1 MSTLTQRMPASVTA
15 IAQCNVEPLMGG
27 VSIIGLAQLVNPDHP
42 ANEMVDTECSQ
53 RCGRRFMCRKF
64 FAPLTACD
72 ECRAKHAK
80 DDALERAKVY
90 WESICPAAFR
100 DTDKNHKD
108 FPKSQYEATRDYKGK
123 ESLLLFGE
131 SRKGKTRL
139 GMLLLK
145 RCLVRYGL
153 HVNVL
158 WPERLKSVRSTRD
171 VLEMVERWGR
181 YDVLLMDDSLLSGAT
196 DERVTDF
203 LRDLIDYRMRFN
215 RHHIMTSQI
224 GSDDYLQHSDKFKN
238 STKADS
244 ERIKALL
251 NRVRETSRVVSFAE
265 TKPKENES
273 NF

>member
-1 MSTLTQRMPASVTA
+1 MPASVTA

-108 FPKSQYEATRDYKGK
+108 FPKAQYEATREYKGK
-123 ESLLLFGE
+123 ESLLLFGP
-131 SRKGKTRL
+131 SRSGKTRL
-139 GMLLLK
+139 AMVLLK

-153 HVNVL
+153 HVGVL
-158 WPERLKSVRSTRD
+158 WPERLKSVKGMRD
-171 VLEMVERWGR
+171 TLEFVEKWAK
-181 YDVLLMDDSLLSGAT
+181 YDVLLLDDALLSGAH
-196 DERVTDF
+196 DERVTDC
-203 LRDLIDYRMRFN
+203 LKDTLDTRMRHN
-215 RHHIMTSQI
+215 RHHIITSQI
-224 GSDDYLQHSDKFKN
+224 GSEDYEEAGNKFGN
-238 STKADS
+238 ATKADS

-251 NRVRETSRVVSFAE
+251 ARVRETSRVVPFVPVEPKGNEQSF
-265 TKPKENES
+265 
-273 NF
+273 